1 MGTSDWRVRLA
12 ATAQEDYQDIL
23 QWTVDQF
30 GLDQARTYA
39 DALAIALEDLC
50 AGPEILCV
58 KERSEIG
65 PNLYTLH
72 VARKGRKGRHFVM
85 FQASQTQGGKFIDV
99 LRILHDSMDLQRHL
113 PADDLH

>member
-1 MGTSDWRVRLA
+1 MSASDWRVRLA
-12 ATAQEDYQDIL
+12 AKAQDDYQDIL

-30 GLDQARTYA
+30 GVDQARAYA
-39 DALAIALEDLC
+39 DTLTIALEDLC
-50 AGPEILCV
+50 SGPEILGV
-58 KERSEIG
+58 KARGEIG

-85 FQASQTQGGKFIDV
+85 FQVGQRPGENVIDV

>member
-1 MGTSDWRVRLA
+1 VDASVWHVRLG

-23 QWTVDQF
+23 KWTVDQF

-39 DALAIALEDLC
+39 DTLTVALEDLC
-50 AGPEILCV
+50 AGPDILGV
-58 KERSEIG
+58 KARDEIG

-85 FQASQTQGGKFIDV
+85 FQVGPKSKENVIDV

>member
-1 MGTSDWRVRLA
+1 MGAGSWRVRIT

-30 GLDQARTYA
+30 GLNQARTYA
-39 DALAIALEDLC
+39 ETVTATLEDLC
-50 AGPEILCV
+50 AGPGVLGV
-58 KERSEIG
+58 KVRSEIG

-85 FQASQTQGGKFIDV
+85 FQTQPELGGDVINV

-113 PADDLH
+113 QQDDLH

>member
-1 MGTSDWRVRLA
+1 MGDGIWHVHLG

-39 DALAIALEDLC
+39 DTLSMALEDLC
-50 AGPEILCV
+50 AGPEILGV
-58 KERSEIG
+58 RERGEIG
-65 PNLYTLH
+65 QNIYTLH

-85 FQASQTQGGKFIDV
+85 FRVGHTQEGHVIDV

>member
-1 MGTSDWRVRLA
+1 VRAIDWRIRLA
-12 ATAQEDYQDIL
+12 AKAQDDYQEIL

-30 GLDQARTYA
+30 GVEQARAYA
-39 DALAIALEDLC
+39 DILTIALEDLC
-50 AGPEILCV
+50 SGPEIVGV
-58 KERSEIG
+58 KERGEIG

-85 FQASQTQGGKFIDV
+85 FQVGPGAGENVIDV

>member
-1 MGTSDWRVRLA
+1 MGASDWRVRLA

-23 QWTVDQF
+23 QWTADQF

-39 DALAIALEDLC
+39 DTLAIALEDLC
-50 AGPEILCV
+50 AGPGILGV

-85 FQASQTQGGKFIDV
+85 FQAAQTQGGNVIDV

>member
-1 MGTSDWRVRLA
+1 MGTSIWHVQLG

-30 GLDQARTYA
+30 GLDHARTYA
-39 DALAIALEDLC
+39 DTLIIALEDLC
-50 AGPEILCV
+50 AGPEILGV

-65 PNLYTLH
+65 PNIYTLH

-85 FQASQTQGGKFIDV
+85 FRVGHTQEGDVIDV